1 MAFNYYQKV
10 WCGTA
15 AAASSSNE
23 ENIQACAVVVA
34 TLRKKRRWGG
44 SVFGHKTY
52 NRDRITAHNR
62 LMNDYF
68 IERPLFDPN
77 IFRRRYFANRISIFF
92 GLIVKQFL
100 I

>member
-1 MAFNYYQKV
+1 MAFNYYKMS

-15 AAASSSNE
+15 AAASSRNE
-23 ENIQACAVVVA
+23 EIKKWVVVA
-34 TLRKKRRWGG
+34 TLRKKRHWGG

-52 NRDRITAHNR
+52 NRDRIGGHIR

-77 IFRRRYFANRISIFF
+77 IFRRRYFVN
-92 GLIVKQFL
+92 
-100 I
+100 